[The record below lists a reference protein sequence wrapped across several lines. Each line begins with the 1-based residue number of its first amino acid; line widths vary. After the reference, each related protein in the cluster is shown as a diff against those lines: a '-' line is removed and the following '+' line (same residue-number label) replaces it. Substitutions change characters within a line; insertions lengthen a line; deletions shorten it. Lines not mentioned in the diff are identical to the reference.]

1 MTLELAFKA
10 LKPAIKIGLLSIPR
24 ENRIFGRPISA
35 LSKLF
40 TCGEIA
46 KETEI
51 VRLGQNRESRK
62 NRIEQLQQE
71 IESNQ
76 KINAKHLRK
85 FQEVFILL
93 YHYLRSVCMCFCGM
107 S

>member
-1 MTLELAFKA
+1 MTLELAFKE
-10 LKPAIKIGLLSIPR
+10 LKPSMKISLLSIPR
-24 ENRIFGRPISA
+24 ENIFGRPISA

-51 VRLGQNRESRK
+51 VRLGQNRESRR

-71 IESNQ
+71 IENNR

-85 FQEVFILL
+85 FKEVFILL
-93 YHYLRSVCMCFCGM
+93 YHYLRSACMCFCGM